1 MNHYEIVFKKLLVCF
16 INQLNYTKGERSTFT
31 KMAGAQDSERVYLQ
45 RINTI
50 YSDHN
55 HKRWDIKLKL
65 LKAKYLHLGTIVEL
79 DSPCVK

>member
-1 MNHYEIVFKKLLVCF
+1 
-16 INQLNYTKGERSTFT
+16 
-31 KMAGAQDSERVYLQ
+31 MAGAQDSERVYLQ